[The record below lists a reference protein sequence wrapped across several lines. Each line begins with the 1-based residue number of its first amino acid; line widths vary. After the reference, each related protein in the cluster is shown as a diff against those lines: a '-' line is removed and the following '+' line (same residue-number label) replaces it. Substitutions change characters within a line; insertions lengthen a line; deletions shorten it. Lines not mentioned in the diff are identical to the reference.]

1 MLNIYNNTGDKLTIG
16 YYELSQGHNWL
27 DKTMWANISK
37 SQEAEALIKE
47 CKILVGSY
55 NDYRVYSE
63 LIDTLFNKI
72 NRKYA
77 DDDRTADDLTSEL
90 EKTEEQWEELEL
102 LADDFVGDIRLG
114 QQLKF
119 IKDNIQAYKDKLA
132 QAIADRG

>member
-1 MLNIYNNTGDKLTIG
+1 MGG
-16 YYELSQGHNWL
+16 YIQITRGASSYKRVQNS
-27 DKTMWANISK
+27 SR
-37 SQEAEALIKE
+37 LI
-47 CKILVGSY
+47 I
-55 NDYRVYSE
+55 NDSI
-63 LIDTLFNKI
+63 IDEQ
-72 NRKYA
+72 
-77 DDDRTADDLTSEL
+77 TADDLTREL

>member
-27 DKTMWANISK
+27 DKTMWADISK
-37 SQEAEALIKE
+37 SQEAQALIKE
-47 CKILVGSY
+47 CKILVDSY
-55 NDYRVYSE
+55 DDYRVYSS
-63 LIDTLFNKI
+63 LVDTLFGKI
-72 NRKYA
+72 NDPIT
-77 DDDRTADDLTSEL
+77 DDQTADYLTSEL